1 MPEIDSAT
9 SVEQYRESE
18 KATNVR
24 KIEHEQPKECIN
36 ELRDKTNLEK
46 INLKIRNIRALKL

>member
-24 KIEHEQPKECIN
+24 KIEHEQLKECIN